1 MIKCICVNDKDRP
14 SKIPPHKW
22 VEKGKE
28 YTIMFA
34 QFIRPQRQL
43 AVQLIEI
50 NLDES
55 CAPFEYFLAK
65 RFAIRKKDLEDLHQL
80 IYDSYHIR
88 ESIEELTKQIE
99 ITSNNT
105 I

>member
-14 SKIPPHKW
+14 SKIPQEKW

-34 QFIRPQRQL
+34 QFVKPQMQL
-43 AVQLIEI
+43 AVQLVEI

-65 RFAIRKKDLEDLHQL
+65 RFAIKKEDLDNLHRL
-80 IYDSYHIR
+80 IYESYHIR
-88 ESIEELTKQIE
+88 ESIEELTEQIQ
-99 ITSNNT
+99 ITNHNT

>member
-1 MIKCICVNDKDRP
+1 MIKCICVDDKNRP
-14 SKIPPHKW
+14 SKIPSEKW
-22 VEKGKE
+22 IKKGDE

-34 QFIRPQRQL
+34 QFVKPQKQL
-43 AVQLIEI
+43 AVQLAEV

-65 RFAIRKKDLEDLHQL
+65 RFAIRKKDLDALHEL
-80 IYDSYHIR
+80 IYESYQVNEMIS
-88 ESIEELTKQIE
+88 EIAEQIN
-99 ITSNNT
+99 ITNENT

>member
-34 QFIRPQRQL
+34 QFIRPQKQL
-43 AVQLIEI
+43 AVQLVEI
-50 NLDES
+50 DLDES

-65 RFAIRKKDLEDLHQL
+65 RFAIRKGDLEDLRQL
-80 IYDSYHIR
+80 VYDSYHMR

-99 ITSNNT
+99 VTSNNT